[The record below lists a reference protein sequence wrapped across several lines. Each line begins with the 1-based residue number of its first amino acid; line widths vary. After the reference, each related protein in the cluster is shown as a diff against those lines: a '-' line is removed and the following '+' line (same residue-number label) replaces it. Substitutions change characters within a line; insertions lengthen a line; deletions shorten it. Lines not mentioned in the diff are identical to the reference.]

1 MLKLDSLIFDLDGT
15 LWDSTDGII
24 ETWNELLKGYP
35 EIDKVVTR
43 EEMAGNFGRP
53 LPEIARRM
61 FPDQTPQMQMQL
73 MDECGDKE
81 IVYLTEHGGLLYPQT
96 EEVLKRLSEKIP
108 LFIVSNCQA
117 GYIESFFEGNGMGS
131 YFKDHECI
139 GVTGLSKGENIR
151 LIIERNG
158 LRAPAYVGDTQGD
171 ADAARAAGVP
181 FIYAAYGFGQVDGYD
196 EKAEKITDL
205 LCVIGDGSL

>member
-43 EEMAGNFGRP
+43 EEMASNFGRP

-61 FPDQTPQMQMQL
+61 FPDQTPQMQMKL

-81 IVYLTEHGGLLYPQT
+81 IVYLSEHGGSLYPRT
-96 EEVLKRLSEKIP
+96 EEVLKALSAKMP

-117 GYIESFFEGNGMGS
+117 GYIESFYKGNGMGG

-158 LRAPAYVGDTQGD
+158 LKNPAYMGDTQGD

-181 FIYAAYGFGQVDGYD
+181 FIYAAYGFGEVDGCD
-196 EKAEKITDL
+196 EKAEKISDL
-205 LCVIGDGSL
+205 LHIIE

>member
-1 MLKLDSLIFDLDGT
+1 MLKVDSLIFDLDGT

-43 EEMAGNFGRP
+43 EEMCSNFGRP
-53 LPEIARRM
+53 LDEIGRRM
-61 FPDQTPQMQMQL
+61 FPDLTPEKQKQL

-81 IVYLTEHGGLLYPQT
+81 IIYLSEHGGILYPQT
-96 EEVLKRLSEKIP
+96 EEVLKALSDKIP

-117 GYIESFFEGNGMGS
+117 GYIQSFYAGHDTGK
-131 YFKDHECI
+131 YFKDCECI

-151 LIIERNG
+151 LVIERNG
-158 LRAPAYVGDTQGD
+158 LKAPAYMGDTQGD

-181 FIYAAYGFGQVDGYD
+181 FIYAAYGFGEVDGYD
-196 EKAEKITDL
+196 EKVDSFAQLPGI
-205 LCVIGDGSL
+205 IG

>member
-1 MLKLDSLIFDLDGT
+1 MLKVDSLIFDLDGT

-35 EIDKVVTR
+35 DIDKTVTR
-43 EEMAGNFGRP
+43 EEMASNFGRP
-53 LPEIARRM
+53 LDEIARRM
-61 FPDQTPQMQMQL
+61 FPDQTPRMQKQL

-81 IVYLTEHGGLLYPQT
+81 IIYLSKHGGSLYPQT
-96 EEVLKRLSEKIP
+96 EEVLKALSEKIP

-117 GYIESFFEGNGMGS
+117 GYIESFYKGNGMGR

-151 LIIERNG
+151 LIISRNG
-158 LRAPAYVGDTQGD
+158 LKAPAYMGDTQGD

-181 FIYAAYGFGQVDGYD
+181 FIYAAYGFGEVDGYD
-196 EKAEKITDL
+196 EKADSLEQL
-205 LCVIGDGSL
+205 LQMI